1 MEGFNIYYKWDS
13 SARAAREVGMNEAF
27 AKERE

>member
-13 SARAAREVGMNEAF
+13 SAKMAKEVSMNENF
-27 AKERE
+27 SNER